1 MRSRRL
7 EIWRNP
13 HPNPDRL
20 YRYEVGDWY
29 YFTWQIAYQ
38 TDSLLKAWL
47 YKKFGEPLR

>member
-13 HPNPDRL
+13 PPYPDRP

-29 YFTWQIAYQ
+29 MFTWNIAYQ
-38 TDSLLKAWL
+38 TDSLLMALL
-47 YKKFGEPLR
+47 YKKFGQPLD